1 MKKMLIEKI
10 TNMLQTQSEDVLLL
24 IYELLMRI
32 EWGHS
37 PHFTT
42 LLIASAYQCF
52 A

>member
-32 EWGHS
+32 
-37 PHFTT
+37 
-42 LLIASAYQCF
+42 
-52 A
+52 